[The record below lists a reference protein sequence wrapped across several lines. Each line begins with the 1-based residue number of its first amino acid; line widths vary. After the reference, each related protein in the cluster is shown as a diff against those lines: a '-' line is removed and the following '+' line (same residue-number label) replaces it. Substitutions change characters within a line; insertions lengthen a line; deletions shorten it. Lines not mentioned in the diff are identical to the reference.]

1 MNAFPVFL
9 LLSFC
14 SALFFSLIFTV
25 NLVYQVT
32 IVGLD
37 PLQLVLVGTV
47 LEATIFIFEIPTG
60 VVADVKSRRLSI
72 IIGTVLT
79 GLGFVIEGSLPFFL
93 TVALGQMIWGFG
105 HTFTSG
111 ATQAWIV
118 DEIGQE
124 RAGQAF
130 LRGAQARQIGHLIGI
145 PLSVALASWTIQLPI
160 ILGGALMSLL
170 GIFLILTMP
179 EKGFKPVPNE
189 ERDNWGAMWTT
200 VKAARRLTRRQP
212 IIITILTI
220 GLIYGLYSEGVDRL
234 WTAHLLDNFT
244 LPPLGRL
251 KPVVWFGIIR
261 MVGLTL
267 GLAGTEIARRGLDTR
282 GSRPVAMAL
291 SFCAGLMIAALA
303 GFALT
308 DLFWLAL
315 VLFWIFGAFRSVTG
329 PLYDTWLNQR
339 IDDSS
344 VRATV
349 FSVSGQAD
357 AIGQVAGGPMVG
369 MIGKVVSIRAALL
382 SSALLLSPALPLY
395 GLTIKRNGRPGSPN
409 GQPNNANPTLD

>member
-1 MNAFPVFL
+1 MSAFSVFI

-14 SALFFSLIFTV
+14 SSLFFSLIFTV

-37 PLQLVLVGTV
+37 PLQLVLVGTM
-47 LEATIFIFEIPTG
+47 LEATVFIFEIPTG
-60 VVADVKSRRLSI
+60 IVADLKSRRLSI

-93 TVALGQMIWGFG
+93 TVALGQMLWGFG

-118 DEIGQE
+118 DEIGRE

-145 PLSVALASWTIQLPI
+145 PISVALASWYIPLPI

-170 GIFLILTMP
+170 GFFLIAIMP
-179 EKGFKPVPNE
+179 EKGFKPIPREDRNNWE
-189 ERDNWGAMWTT
+189 SMRDT
-200 VKAARRLTRRQP
+200 VKAAQRLAGRQP
-212 IIITILTI
+212 VIITILTI

-234 WTAHLLDNFT
+234 WAAHLLNNFT
-244 LPPLGRL
+244 LPSLGLL

-261 MVGLTL
+261 MVSSAL
-267 GLAGTEIARRGLDTR
+267 GLAGTEIARRGLDTQ
-282 GSRPVAMAL
+282 GFRPVAMAL

-308 DLFWLAL
+308 SLFWPAL
-315 VLFWIFGAFRSVTG
+315 VLFWIFGASRSVTG

-349 FSVSGQAD
+349 FSVSGQVD

-369 MIGKVVSIRAALL
+369 MIGKAVSIRAALL

-395 GLTIKRNGRPGSPN
+395 GFTIKRNGRPGSPN
-409 GQPNNANPTLD
+409 GQPI